1 MATIGKTHISS
12 VLINVFDDNTFEIKM
27 SKNLEI
33 SKVYNLLVHSCAT
46 IEEMMDLASDEELKQ
61 FAFKLKH

>member
-1 MATIGKTHISS
+1 MVKTGKTHTST

-46 IEEMMDLASDEELKQ
+46 IEEMMDLASEEELKQ
-61 FAFKLKH
+61 FASKLKH